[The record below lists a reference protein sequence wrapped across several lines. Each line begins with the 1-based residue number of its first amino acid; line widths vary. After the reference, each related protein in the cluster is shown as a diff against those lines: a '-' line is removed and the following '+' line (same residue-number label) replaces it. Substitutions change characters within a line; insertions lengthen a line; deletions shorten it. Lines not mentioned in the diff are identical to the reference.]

1 MKKFLKCYFFY
12 YILFL
17 YLEIIFK
24 ILVFKSFNINDILS
38 TMVYT
43 LLYSFIMC
51 TISCLF
57 ERKRSFVISLIIMI
71 IITLIFVAEAMF
83 GIMFNQI
90 FSLYSI
96 HLAEGAFGFT
106 SIIIELILKNII
118 VIITMIIPLIIY
130 ILLFKKV
137 WTKISL
143 KDIHIYILSI
153 LLVYF
158 LTLVPLNIDNKETY
172 SLNNLYNNIHAPTLT
187 VKKMGLMTGFRLDL
201 KRFLFGFD
209 AKILMNNNITNIK
222 RDKNKKYNEIY
233 KKFDVKDSK
242 KEEEISNYL
251 NNKIPTNK
259 NEYSGIFKDKNII
272 YILAEGFNSIAVD
285 KKLTPT
291 LYKMVNSSFI
301 FENYYSPLFM
311 STTGGEFQYSLSL
324 IPTQES
330 LDIWKSGGLYFPYTI
345 ATGFNQKGY
354 DVAAYHNWKYTFY
367 KRDITMKELGFDK
380 FIGCQ
385 NGLEKV
391 VNCNIW
397 PPSDIEMIDTTIND
411 YIDKDKFVTYYITV
425 SGHAEYNFDGN
436 MMALKNKELV
446 DDLEYSEGAKAYLA
460 SQIELDRALE
470 KLVKYLKD
478 KKVLDD
484 TVIVLSGDHYPY
496 ALDLKE
502 VNELSSYKRDELFEV
517 NNSNLIIYNPKVKK
531 TKVEKLAS
539 SVDVLPTIYNMFGIK
554 YDSRLL
560 MGSDIFSDHESLVIF
575 SDNSWISEKGRFN
588 ATENI
593 FYPKNKKE
601 ALPDDYVE
609 SINTEVL
616 NRVNVSTNI
625 LKTNYYDKLINKNR

>member
-12 YILFL
+12 YVLFL
-17 YLEIIFK
+17 YLEIVFK
-24 ILVFKSFNINDILS
+24 ALVFKNFNINDVLS
-38 TMVYT
+38 TLVFT

-51 TISCLF
+51 FITTLF
-57 ERKRSFVISLIIMI
+57 DRKKSFIISLIIMI
-71 IITLIFVAEAMF
+71 IITLVFIAEAMF

-106 SIIIELILKNII
+106 SIIIELIIKNII
-118 VIITMIIPLIIY
+118 VILTMIVPLIIY
-130 ILLFKKV
+130 ILFFKKV
-137 WTKISL
+137 WTKINIRDL
-143 KDIHIYILSI
+143 HIYILSLI
-153 LLVYF
+153 LVYCI
-158 LTLVPLNIDNKETY
+158 TLLPLNNNSNSTY
-172 SLNNLYNNIHAPTLT
+172 SLYNLYNNIHAPTLT
-187 VKKMGLMTGFRLDL
+187 VKKMGLFTGFRLDL
-201 KRFLFGFD
+201 KRFIFGFD
-209 AKILMNNNITNIK
+209 AKILMNNTISNIK
-222 RDKNKKYNEIY
+222 RDKNKEYNETY
-233 KKFDVKDSK
+233 KKFDIRDTKQ
-242 KEEEISNYL
+242 EEEISKFL
-251 NNKIPTNK
+251 NNRVPTNK
-259 NEYSGIFKDKNII
+259 NKYTGIFKEKSLI

-285 KKLTPT
+285 EELTPT
-291 LYKMVNSSFI
+291 LYKMVNSSFV

-345 ATGFNQKGY
+345 ATKFSEKNY

-397 PPSDIEMIDTTIND
+397 PPSDIEMIDGTIND
-411 YIDKDKFVTYYITV
+411 YIDKEKFAIYYITV

-436 MMALKNKELV
+436 MMAIKNKKLV
-446 DDLEYSEGAKAYLA
+446 DNLEYSEGAKAYLA

-470 KLVKYLKD
+470 KLVNYLKD
-478 KKVLDD
+478 KNLLDD

-517 NNSNLIIYNPKVKK
+517 NNSNLIIYNPKIEK
-531 TKVEKLAS
+531 TKVDKLSS
-539 SVDVLPTIYNMFGIK
+539 SVDVLPTIYNLFGIK

-560 MGSDIFSDHESLVIF
+560 MGSDIFSDHDSLVIF
-575 SDNSWISEKGRFN
+575 SDNSWISEKGRFD
-588 ATENI
+588 ATNNI

-601 ALPDDYVE
+601 MLPDDYVE
-609 SINTEVL
+609 SINAEVQ
-616 NRVNVSTNI
+616 NRVNISTNI
-625 LKTNYYDKLINKNR
+625 LKTNYYKKLEE

>member
-12 YILFL
+12 YVLFL
-17 YLEIIFK
+17 YLEIAFK
-24 ILVFKSFNINDILS
+24 IIVFKNINLNDAIS
-38 TMVYT
+38 TSIFT

-51 TISCLF
+51 GMTVF
-57 ERKRSFVISLIIMI
+57 FDKKKSFIINLILMIIISLIFI
-71 IITLIFVAEAMF
+71 AEAIF
-83 GIMFNQI
+83 AIMFNQI

-106 SIIIELILKNII
+106 SIIIELLLNNII
-118 VIITMIIPLIIY
+118 VFIVMFIPLILY
-130 ILLFKKV
+130 IIFFKKI
-137 WTKISL
+137 WTRVRF
-143 KDIHIYILSI
+143 KDMHIYILSLVLI
-153 LLVYF
+153 YCITLL
-158 LTLVPLNIDNKETY
+158 PLNNNSNETY
-172 SLNNLYNNIHAPTLT
+172 SLYNLYNNIHAPTLT
-187 VKKMGLMTGFRLDL
+187 VKKMGLATGFRLDL
-201 KRFLFGFD
+201 KRFVFGFD
-209 AKILMNNNITNIK
+209 AKILTNNNISNIK

-233 KKFDVKDSK
+233 KKFDIKDTK
-242 KEEEISNYL
+242 QEEEISKYL
-251 NNKIPTNK
+251 NSKVPTNK
-259 NEYSGIFKDKNII
+259 NEYTGIFKDKNLI

-285 KKLTPT
+285 KELTPT
-291 LYKMVNSSFI
+291 LYKMVNSSFV

-330 LDIWKSGGLYFPYTI
+330 LDIWKNGGLYFPYTV
-345 ATGFNQKGY
+345 ATKFKENNY

-385 NGLEKV
+385 NGLEKG
-391 VNCNIW
+391 VNCDVW

-411 YIDKDKFVTYYITV
+411 YINKDKFAIYYITV

-436 MMALKNKELV
+436 MMAIKNKALV
-446 DDLEYSEGAKAYLA
+446 DNLKYSEGAKAYLA
-460 SQIELDRALE
+460 SQIELDRAIE
-470 KLVKYLKD
+470 KLVKYLDK

-496 ALDLKE
+496 ALDLDV

-517 NNSNLIIYNPKVKK
+517 NNSNLIIYNNKIKK
-531 TKVEKLAS
+531 TKVDKLSS

-560 MGSDIFSDHESLVIF
+560 MGNDIFSDHDSLVIF
-575 SDNSWISEKGRFN
+575 SDNSWITEKGRFN
-588 ATENI
+588 ATNNI

-601 ALPDDYVE
+601 VLPDNYVE
-609 SINTEVL
+609 SINAEVQ

-625 LKTNYYDKLINKNR
+625 LKTNYYSKLEK

>member
-12 YILFL
+12 YVLFL
-17 YLEIIFK
+17 YLEIAFK
-24 ILVFKSFNINDILS
+24 ALVFKNFSTSDVLS
-38 TMVYT
+38 TAVFTM
-43 LLYSFIMC
+43 LYSFIMYGI
-51 TISCLF
+51 TISF
-57 ERKRSFVISLIIMI
+57 DRKKSFIINLILMI
-71 IITLIFVAEAMF
+71 IITLIFIAEAMF
-83 GIMFNQI
+83 AIMFNQI
-90 FSLYSI
+90 FSFYSI
-96 HLAEGAFGFT
+96 HLAEGALGFT
-106 SIIIELILKNII
+106 SIIIELILKNFI
-118 VIITMIIPLIIY
+118 VIVVMIVPLILFI
-130 ILLFKKV
+130 ILFKKI
-137 WTKISL
+137 WYKANF
-143 KDIHIYILSI
+143 KNIHIYILSLI
-153 LLVYF
+153 LVYL
-158 LTLVPLNIDNKETY
+158 LTLVPLDISKKETY
-172 SLNNLYNNIHAPTLT
+172 SLDNLYHNIHAPTLT
-187 VKKMGLMTGFRLDL
+187 VKKMGLFTGFRLDL
-201 KRFLFGFD
+201 KRYIFGFD
-209 AKILMNNNITNIK
+209 AKILTNNNVTNIK
-222 RDKNKKYNEIY
+222 KDSNKKYNEIY
-233 KKFDVKDSK
+233 KKFDVSDTE
-242 KEEEISNYL
+242 KEKEISEYL

-259 NEYSGIFKDKNII
+259 NEYTGMFKNKNVI

-285 KKLTPT
+285 KELTPT
-291 LYKMVNSSFI
+291 LYKMVNSSFV

-330 LDIWKSGGLYFPYTI
+330 LDVWKNGGLYFPYTI
-345 ATGFNQKGY
+345 ATKFKEEGY

-385 NGLEKV
+385 NGLEKG
-391 VNCNIW
+391 VNCNTW

-496 ALDLKE
+496 PLKLSE

-517 NNSNLIIYNPKVKK
+517 NHSNLIIYNPKVKK
-531 TKVEKLAS
+531 TKVEKLSS

-560 MGSDIFSDHESLVIF
+560 MGSDIFSDHDSIVIF
-575 SDNSWISEKGRFN
+575 SDNSWITEKGRFN
-588 ATENI
+588 ATKNI
-593 FYPKNKKE
+593 FYPSNKKE
-601 ALPDDYVE
+601 MLPDDYVE
-609 SINTEVL
+609 NINTEVQ

-625 LKTNYYDKLINKNR
+625 LKTNYYQKLVNKK